1 MVKRAKNQ
9 HISLLPPS
17 LQLFNKMS
25 STISLATINA
35 KIDAL
40 LGEVALLR
48 AAANSAPVPVSSTV
62 KTTAAPKQPR
72 KKSDAPPT
80 PWRLFTDRIR
90 GVLAAADF
98 KGKALGVECVQFCA
112 SLKDENADFDS
123 WTDELVLA
131 RRADWSAPEVS
142 RGEAKHGKGWAKTGE
157 RRAAAKAASV
167 TGSVV
172 SGGDADAD
180 ADGGAALVV
189 AEPKK
194 ARKNTWEGLTPEQ
207 RAAKVAAMKAG
218 KDAKK
223 AGGST
228 DSVTESA
235 DNTAAVLEAAPSPV
249 LTAAASSS
257 VVVTN
262 AGKAA
267 ADSAP
272 VSEFQGVMLGGNRYL
287 VNLANGHCYRREKD
301 GSQGDWAGIF
311 HRTGGKK
318 NGPYIDE
325 AVPEPTDDDGDD
337 GDFRFDN
344 E

>member
-1 MVKRAKNQ
+1 
-9 HISLLPPS
+9 
-17 LQLFNKMS
+17 MS

-48 AAANSAPVPVSSTV
+48 AAANSAPVAVSSPA
-62 KTTAAPKQPR
+62 KTTAAPAKQPR
-72 KKSDAPPT
+72 KKRDGPPSA
-80 PWRLFTDRIR
+80 WIIFTNRVRDLLR
-90 GVLAAADF
+90 GNGYTGADL
-98 KGKALGVECVQFCA
+98 GKQCQMFCG
-112 SLKDENADFDS
+112 SLKDENKELTSWADADI
-123 WTDELVLA
+123 LA
-131 RRADWSAPEVS
+131 RRAAWTAPAVTKQAEAGLHWKNGKKVVTPTGSA
-142 RGEAKHGKGWAKTGE
+142 AN
-157 RRAAAKAASV
+157 
-167 TGSVV
+167 SVV
-172 SGGDADAD
+172 SGGDADGD

-194 ARKNTWEGLTPEQ
+194 ARKNPWEGLTPEQ

-235 DNTAAVLEAAPSPV
+235 DNTAAVHVEAAPSPV

-262 AGKAA
+262 AATNSSP
-267 ADSAP
+267 AD
-272 VSEFQGVMLGGNRYL
+272 EFKGVMLGGNRYL
-287 VNLANGHCYRREKD
+287 VNLASGHCYRREKD

-311 HRTGGKK
+311 HRTGGPK
-318 NGPYIDE
+318 NGPWIDE
-325 AVPEPTDDDGDD
+325 TVAEPTDDDNDGGD
-337 GDFRFDN
+337 DFRFD